1 MFQGTWLER
10 QVDSELQ
17 VIYGEEIV
25 PLVKL
30 VWDYCSSMVELE
42 KVVTN
47 GEEGPS
53 LETSERL
60 EVVEG
65 DCSFSKD
72 EQKLED
78 IVVEVMNWMKDHLE
92 SWRGRDEYCKF
103 CNMSLKELRDECR
116 DWRLAVSET
125 KSKQIVKLSQACK
138 EQMKMEEWSTRNGSV
153 AGR

>member
-1 MFQGTWLER
+1 M
-10 QVDSELQ
+10 DSELQ
-17 VIYGEEIV
+17 VIYDEEIV

-30 VWDYCSSMVELE
+30 VGDYCSSMVELE

-65 DCSFSKD
+65 DRSFSKY

-78 IVVEVMNWMKDHLE
+78 IVVEVMN
-92 SWRGRDEYCKF
+92 
-103 CNMSLKELRDECR
+103 
-116 DWRLAVSET
+116 
-125 KSKQIVKLSQACK
+125 
-138 EQMKMEEWSTRNGSV
+138 
-153 AGR
+153 